1 MKKYVIIDCRMRQ
14 IEKEF
19 FKNLGYNIIE
29 IQKSE
34 KVYQEI
40 SSHVDIFAC
49 QIDDVIIVE
58 KTQYKNI
65 KNQIG
70 NFNMRIIQGESEVRE
85 KISGRYKIQC
95 LSNWQNC
102 VA

>member
-19 FKNLGYNIIE
+19 FKNLGYNISE

-70 NFNMRIIQGESEVRE
+70 DFNMRIIQGESKVR
-85 KISGRYKIQC
+85 
-95 LSNWQNC
+95 
-102 VA
+102 

>member
-70 NFNMRIIQGESEVRE
+70 DFNMRIIQGESKVRG
-85 KISGRYKIQC
+85 KISR
-95 LSNWQNC
+95 
-102 VA
+102 

>member
-1 MKKYVIIDCRMRQ
+1 MKKYVIIECRKRQ
-14 IEKEF
+14 IEKEL

-70 NFNMRIIQGESEVRE
+70 DFNMRIIQGESKVRG
-85 KISGRYKIQC
+85 KISR
-95 LSNWQNC
+95 
-102 VA
+102 